1 MQKKMTSLRTSFALA
16 SALFASTT
24 AFAQAIEVS
33 NEAQLGVNARRMWPC
48 LLVTCFFDIK
58 GLKIITWIVHIYVA
72 RLTER
77 CIIILFNNKTYFY
90 YNNKT

>member
-1 MQKKMTSLRTSFALA
+1 
-16 SALFASTT
+16 
-24 AFAQAIEVS
+24 
-33 NEAQLGVNARRMWPC
+33 MWPC

-58 GLKIITWIVHIYVA
+58 GLKILTWIVHSYVA

>member
-1 MQKKMTSLRTSFALA
+1 MGAAFVPYK
-16 SALFASTT
+16 LFL
-24 AFAQAIEVS
+24 IP
-33 NEAQLGVNARRMWPC
+33 NWGVNARRMWPC

-58 GLKIITWIVHIYVA
+58 GLNFFDIKGLKIVTWIVHIYVA

>member
-1 MQKKMTSLRTSFALA
+1 MGAAFVAYK
-16 SALFASTT
+16 LFL
-24 AFAQAIEVS
+24 IS
-33 NEAQLGVNARRMWPC
+33 NWGVNARRMWPC
-48 LLVTCFFDIK
+48 LLVTYFFDIK
-58 GLKIITWIVHIYVA
+58 GLKIVTWIVHIYVA

>member
-1 MQKKMTSLRTSFALA
+1 MGAAFVPYK
-16 SALFASTT
+16 LFL
-24 AFAQAIEVS
+24 IP
-33 NEAQLGVNARRMWPC
+33 NWGVNARRMCPC
-48 LLVTCFFDIK
+48 LLVTYFFDIK
-58 GLKIITWIVHIYVA
+58 GLKIVTWIVHIYVA